1 MYGLVNQGIQG
12 LITENYGSAI
22 WEKIKA
28 KAGYEDVTFLASHLY
43 DDSVTFSLATTA
55 SEVLDINV
63 ADILKAFGKYWVL
76 NIGKE
81 KYGTLMKSGGNNII
95 QFLKNLP
102 NFHSRVMLIYPKAQP
117 PEFKVD
123 VISENTIHLH
133 YYSSRIGLTDF
144 MFGLI
149 DGLSEFFDARCS
161 VNHLK
166 HSETDI
172 TYDLF
177 EIIVD

>member
-12 LITENYGSAI
+12 VIIQNYGSAV
-22 WEKIKA
+22 WDKIAA
-28 KAGYEDVTFLASHLY
+28 KAGYDEVTFLASHMY
-43 DDSVTFSLATTA
+43 DDGVTFSLVIAA
-55 SEVLDINV
+55 SEILEISVDDV
-63 ADILKAFGKYWVL
+63 LKAFGKYWVL

-81 KYGTLMKSGGNNII
+81 KYGTLMKSGGENII

-102 NFHSRVMLIYPKAQP
+102 NFHSRVMLIYPNAQT

-123 VISENTIHLH
+123 AISENTIHLH
-133 YYSSRIGLTDF
+133 YYSSRMGLTAF

-149 DGLSEFFDARCS
+149 DGLSEFFNAPCS

-177 EIIVD
+177 EIIVH

>member
-55 SEVLDINV
+55 SEVLDINL

-102 NFHSRVMLIYPKAQP
+102 ILNHHGAVHSKKLP
-117 PEFKVD
+117 
-123 VISENTIHLH
+123 TIHL
-133 YYSSRIGLTDF
+133 R
-144 MFGLI
+144 
-149 DGLSEFFDARCS
+149 
-161 VNHLK
+161 
-166 HSETDI
+166 
-172 TYDLF
+172 
-177 EIIVD
+177 